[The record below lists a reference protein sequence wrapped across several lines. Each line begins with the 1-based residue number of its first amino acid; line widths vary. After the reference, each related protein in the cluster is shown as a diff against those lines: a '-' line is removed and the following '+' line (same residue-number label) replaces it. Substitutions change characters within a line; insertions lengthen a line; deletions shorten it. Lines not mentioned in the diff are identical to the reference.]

1 MNTVIYK
8 IYSHPS
14 GDFTVQPS
22 ANKPPLPPP
31 PASAHII
38 ENLTYRPTNP
48 ATAAAATELNYSPH
62 IARIRGGR
70 DAKEEEGASWIE
82 TFLVSSAMLVKG
94 YNNIWP

>member
-22 ANKPPLPPP
+22 ANKPPPPPP

-38 ENLTYRPTNP
+38 ENLTYRPTDP
-48 ATAAAATELNYSPH
+48 AAATAATELNYTPP
-62 IARIRGGR
+62 IARIRGGS
-70 DAKEEEGASWIE
+70 DAKEEASWIE
-82 TFLVSSAMLVKG
+82 TFLVSSAMPVKG